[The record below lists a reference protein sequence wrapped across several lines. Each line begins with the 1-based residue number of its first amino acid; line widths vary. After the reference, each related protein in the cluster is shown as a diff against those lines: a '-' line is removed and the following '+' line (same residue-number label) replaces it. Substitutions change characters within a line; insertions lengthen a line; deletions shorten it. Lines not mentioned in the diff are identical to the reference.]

1 MSSRWSEAAPP
12 GTPAWAEL
20 DLGSGDRVEV
30 VGVDDDDELDAWDE
44 VGPDGSP
51 PTSPDSPNPNSLRF
65 RFRWRKLWRFAGPGW
80 LMSLAY
86 LDPGNLES
94 NLQQGAYTRYSI
106 VWVLWWATVTGLIL
120 QEMSARIGLVTG
132 RDLAQAVRDEYPRWL
147 SFVVY
152 AMMEIAVIGADI
164 QEVVGSGIAFNLLSG
179 GAIPVWAGCLI
190 TAFDTV
196 TFLAIGWLGVRYLEA
211 FVCGLI
217 GVLSLCF
224 FANSAHAGLHA
235 WTGVFHGWLVPSVPP
250 FAFTQV
256 IGTVGAVIMPHNLYL
271 HSGLVL
277 SRRVRRT
284 SPYRVNEAIWYAR
297 IESAGALFFAFA
309 INLSV
314 VVVNSAK
321 FFSASCAQAD
331 GGPFACLSHT
341 AYEMTNGVP
350 DAPGSGA
357 PPAEGRGAECAVHDA
372 RGQTVRSGLCG
383 EIGLENAGFALADA
397 MGSASLYVWALGLL
411 AAGQASTMVCTY
423 AGQIIMSGCL
433 DVELPPWKR
442 VALTR
447 VLALAPALA
456 VAVGTEAS
464 PAGFS
469 SINEYLNIL
478 QSVQLPFAM
487 LPALHF
493 SASAPLLGRFS
504 SSPLLMLVSTFLA
517 AIILA
522 TNAYLIWNVVEAL
535 ERTPLVVATAMLGSF
550 AYAAVCAR
558 LVWDDLTAAGRRL
571 RRVFPRA
578 LGSSAT
584 FLRYKLG
591 QCCWFCFGSGK
602 SDRRVPS
609 DLTRELIDAD
619 ASIEGELLGHILT
632 PSALHAA
639 ARRADGSAAKRA
651 PSSDTHTRPP
661 SASTRNLARD
671 LDRVAA
677 SGSTFAASGTLGSR
691 AAGVG
696 SLSIE
701 SCYSDARENSCDS
714 LSDLSSYEPPLTP
727 SSAPPGR

>member
-1 MSSRWSEAAPP
+1 MAATSTWSLNSNGDSFNGEPFLGSAAPEKA
-12 GTPAWAEL
+12 THHREM
-20 DLGSGDRVEV
+20 DEEVEV
-30 VGVDDDDELDAWDE
+30 DDAQDEAIDAAYVDGQPL
-44 VGPDGSP
+44 
-51 PTSPDSPNPNSLRF
+51 TF
-65 RFRWRKLWRFAGPGW
+65 RFSWKKLWKFSGPGW

-94 NLQQGAYTRYSI
+94 SLQLGSYTQFQL
-106 VWVLWWATVTGLIL
+106 VWVLWWATVMGLIL

-487 LPALHF
+487 LPVLHF
-493 SASAPLLGRFS
+493 AAQPRLLGRFA
-504 SSPLLMLVSTFLA
+504 SSPWLFGISLLVALLVMTV
-517 AIILA
+517 
-522 TNAYLIWNVVEAL
+522 NVVLIAGFIQDPPGESEEGLPGWAVAL
-535 ERTPLVVATAMLGSF
+535 VAVGGLGYF
-550 AYAAVCAR
+550 GVCLRIMRSEIA
-558 LVWDDLTAAGRRL
+558 LAG
-571 RRVFPRA
+571 A
-578 LGSSAT
+578 
-584 FLRYKLG
+584 
-591 QCCWFCFGSGK
+591 W
-602 SDRRVPS
+602 
-609 DLTRELIDAD
+609 
-619 ASIEGELLGHILT
+619 
-632 PSALHAA
+632 
-639 ARRADGSAAKRA
+639 
-651 PSSDTHTRPP
+651 
-661 SASTRNLARD
+661 LARSVG
-671 LDRVAA
+671 LKQSR
-677 SGSTFAASGTLGSR
+677 TFELRITDNPLEGPEDETTTTR
-691 AAGVG
+691 AG
-696 SLSIE
+696 E
-701 SCYSDARENSCDS
+701 S
-714 LSDLSSYEPPLTP
+714 
-727 SSAPPGR
+727 